1 MGEEMT
7 EEIWRPPI
15 ANQIKRFKHWP
26 DYPLKP
32 AHVYKPI
39 RRGDNATAISI
50 DIYYY
55 MKPRRHVALT
65 SIRLA
70 WGKA

>member
-1 MGEEMT
+1 MSQPISCEVKPRKY
-7 EEIWRPPI
+7 WLVAKPPS
-15 ANQIKRFKHWP
+15 
-26 DYPLKP
+26 P

-55 MKPRRHVALT
+55 MKPRRHVALK

-70 WGKA
+70 WGTA